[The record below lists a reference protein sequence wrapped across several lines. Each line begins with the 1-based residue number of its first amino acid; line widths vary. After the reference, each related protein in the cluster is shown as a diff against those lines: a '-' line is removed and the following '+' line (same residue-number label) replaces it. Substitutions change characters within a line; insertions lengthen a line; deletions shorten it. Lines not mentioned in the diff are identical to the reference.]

1 MTAELQT
8 ALAAILGAFG
18 TLVLKE
24 WIPGA
29 VRWFTGRSARQKSL
43 LKEAEAARETAEDER
58 DQEAFAKR
66 LLEVHCTA
74 LTRYLV
80 EAGWDPSDPQLRWP
94 KYGRERNQT

>member
-1 MTAELQT
+1 MTPELQT

-29 VRWFTGRSARQKSL
+29 IRWFTGMSARQKSL
-43 LKEAEAARETAEDER
+43 LREAEAELDRVENERGREAT
-58 DQEAFAKR
+58 AKR

-80 EAGWDPSDPQLRWP
+80 ELGWSPADPRLNWP
-94 KYGRERNQT
+94 KYGPGRN